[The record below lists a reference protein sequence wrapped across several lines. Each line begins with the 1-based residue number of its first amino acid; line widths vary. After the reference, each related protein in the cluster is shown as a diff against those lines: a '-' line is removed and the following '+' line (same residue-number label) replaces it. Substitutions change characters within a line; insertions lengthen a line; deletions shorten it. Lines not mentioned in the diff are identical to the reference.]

1 MRLTIATPNRLAIAA
16 VTLLAAA
23 AAPSAAQANPAR
35 ELPADCANAT
45 SQAAIDACAARGYRQ
60 ADSAL
65 AQQYQRALS
74 GSTGARRAALQK
86 AQQAWITY
94 RDAHCRY
101 ATIGY
106 SGGSAEAM
114 QKSLCLASLT
124 RERTHDLEQALTN
137 TGVGPGAVGRPKP
150 VPLPANPPGGAA
162 APTVSGTVTYRER
175 MALPSGS
182 ILSVRLEDVSRQNAA
197 AVLVA
202 ERTIPLAGQ
211 QVPIPFTL
219 SYNAGAIKPNA
230 QYAVRAT
237 IRAAGTPAG
246 PGQLLFT
253 TTRSYP
259 VITRGNPNVVTITVE
274 RARAP

>member
-1 MRLTIATPNRLAIAA
+1 MRLTILTPTRLGIAA
-16 VTLLAAA
+16 ATLLAAA
-23 AAPSAAQANPAR
+23 PTPSAAQANPAR
-35 ELPADCANAT
+35 ELPPDCANAT
-45 SQAAIDACAARGYRQ
+45 SQTAIDACAARGYRQ

-65 AQQYQRALS
+65 TQQYQRALS
-74 GSTGARRAALQK
+74 ASTGARRAALQK
-86 AQQAWITY
+86 AQQAWAAY

-124 RERTHDLEQALTN
+124 RDRTRDLEESLTN
-137 TGVGPGAVGRPKP
+137 TGVGPGAVGKPKP
-150 VPLPANPPGGAA
+150 VPLPATPPGGAT

-175 MALPSGS
+175 MALPEGAV
-182 ILSVRLEDVSRQNAA
+182 LSVRLDDVSRQDASA
-197 AVLVA
+197 IPVA
-202 ERTIPLAGQ
+202 ERTIPLSGQ

-219 SYNAGAIKPNA
+219 SYNAGAIKPNN

-237 IRAAGTPAG
+237 IRAAGPPSGTG
-246 PGQLLFT
+246 RLLFT